1 MAIKISYGTK
11 EKEEPIFGN
20 LKRGDFYLHNGELF
34 MKIGSVYDKEE
45 LDDEVDCDHNLYGAE
60 EIETVPFNAI
70 HILTGQTRDFTNS
83 CKVSKCET
91 EINVLELV

>member
-1 MAIKISYGTK
+1 MAIKVTYGAK
-11 EKEEPIFGN
+11 EKEEPTFGN
-20 LKRGDFYLHNGELF
+20 LKNGDFYLHNGELF

-45 LDDEVDCDHNLYGAE
+45 LDDEVDCEHNLYGAE
-60 EIETVPFNAI
+60 EIDTASFNAI
-70 HILTGQTRDFTNS
+70 HILTGQRRDFANS

>member
-1 MAIKISYGTK
+1 
-11 EKEEPIFGN
+11 
-20 LKRGDFYLHNGELF
+20 

-45 LDDEVDCDHNLYGAE
+45 LDEEVDCEHNLYDAN

-70 HILTGQTRDFTNS
+70 HILTGQTRDFANS

-91 EINVLELV
+91 EITALEIM